1 MCVTRSIGR
10 MADRIVNDDGTA
22 AAAAAVSVVDEEEK
36 LAVEP
41 GIIFQS

>member
-22 AAAAAVSVVDEEEK
+22 AAAVSVVDEEEK